1 MIAHLAYHSF
11 LLLLDAAA
19 VAAATAS
26 AAKNF
31 AISHNFCLIQTRHGT
46 YLLACSTTATGFAV
60 SSDFL
65 FNFFSFHSATIT
77 KIIEYTKTYTA
88 EIKACRGITRL
99 VCFLFVQ
106 KKKPK
111 SYAVS
116 RASRLACHSGTSKLK
131 FYKADQWPSGR
142 GMHTCGMYLVI
153 VHTV

>member
-19 VAAATAS
+19 VAA

-77 KIIEYTKTYTA
+77 KIIEYTKN
-88 EIKACRGITRL
+88 
-99 VCFLFVQ
+99 V
-106 KKKPK
+106 
-111 SYAVS
+111 
-116 RASRLACHSGTSKLK
+116 HSGN
-131 FYKADQWPSGR
+131 
-142 GMHTCGMYLVI
+142 
-153 VHTV
+153 